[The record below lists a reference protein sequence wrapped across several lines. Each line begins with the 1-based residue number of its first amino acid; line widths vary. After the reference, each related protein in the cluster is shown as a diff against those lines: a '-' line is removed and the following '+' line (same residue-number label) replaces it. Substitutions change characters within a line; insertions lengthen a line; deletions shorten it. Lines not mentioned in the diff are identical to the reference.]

1 MILQHQDINL
11 VPFIMLPGNQSELN
25 LVRWKDINKNK
36 KNKKPLFA
44 TTDAEL
50 VCGASGI

>member
-25 LVRWKDINKNK
+25 LVRWKDINKNQ
-36 KNKKPLFA
+36 KNQKSLFT